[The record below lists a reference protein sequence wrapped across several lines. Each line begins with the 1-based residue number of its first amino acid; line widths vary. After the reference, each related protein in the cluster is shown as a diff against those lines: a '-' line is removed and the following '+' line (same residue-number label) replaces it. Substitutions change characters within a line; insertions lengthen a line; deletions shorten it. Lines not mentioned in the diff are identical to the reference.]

1 MSAQDL
7 GLVDLSGR
15 GARALIA
22 VFVVTMAL
30 LALWSIEGVRA
41 PVFTAVAVVLLAAA
55 SVVAVRDRGARM
67 GLGPAVVV
75 IVIGVANTILL
86 SWHLISLGYTQWYL
100 CAAVV
105 ALFYLCLRRRVALA
119 WVGMA
124 GVTGVMLV
132 WGATTPFGVGGGILA
147 IAEQLPILIVGT
159 LFATGL
165 RRSAAQIQR
174 LNRQITERTAR
185 EADAEATALERD
197 ARMRALE
204 EFATPLLER
213 LATGTTPTPAE
224 RREYALAEAQLRD
237 GLRAGVL
244 MVPEVVAAAR
254 AARERGVEVVLLD
267 DSAGAGPE
275 GDSLVLVSERV
286 VAALGASSGGTVTA
300 RLLPPERAAIATI
313 VVDGESYSR
322 EDVALEG

>member
-1 MSAQDL
+1 MSTKDL

-15 GARALIA
+15 GARVLIA
-22 VFVVTMAL
+22 GFVLTMAL
-30 LALWSIEGVRA
+30 LALWSIEGVLA
-41 PVFTAVAVVLLAAA
+41 PGLTAVAVALFAAA

-67 GLGPAVVV
+67 ALGPAVVV
-75 IVIGVANTILL
+75 IAIGVANTILL

-124 GVTGVMLV
+124 GVTAVMLV

-147 IAEQLPILIVGT
+147 VGEQLPILIVGT

-165 RRSAAQIQR
+165 RRSATQIQG

-204 EFATPLLER
+204 EFATPLLKR
-213 LATGTTPTPAE
+213 LATGTTPTLAE
-224 RREYALAEAQLRD
+224 RTEYALAEAQLRD

-275 GDSLVLVSERV
+275 GDSLVLVAGRV
-286 VAALGASSGGTVTA
+286 VAALGSSSGGTVTA

-313 VVDGESYSR
+313 VVDGERYSR
-322 EDVALEG
+322 EDVRPAG